1 MSYAIEIT
9 DLKKKYGNHEVL
21 KGINFCVEH
30 GEVFGILGING
41 VTDLQKKLY
50 TELSAGQKRRLH

>member
-30 GEVFGILGING
+30 EKDLVFW
-41 VTDLQKKLY
+41 VSMEQVK
-50 TELSAGQKRRLH
+50 

>member
-30 GEVFGILGING
+30 GEVFGILVSMEQVKQLFLNVSKAFVNIIL
-41 VTDLQKKLY
+41 VI
-50 TELSAGQKRRLH
+50 